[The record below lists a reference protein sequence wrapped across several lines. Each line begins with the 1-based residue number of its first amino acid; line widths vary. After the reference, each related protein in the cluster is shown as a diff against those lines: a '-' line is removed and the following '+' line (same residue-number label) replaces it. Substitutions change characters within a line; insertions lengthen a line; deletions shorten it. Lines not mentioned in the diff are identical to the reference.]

1 MAGTTIV
8 LSMSSSAQR
17 LQAKRKPPTEA
28 RDLTERHE
36 KEGLF
41 AVTVLGWEDI
51 EDLLRQ
57 HSAVLDW

>member
-1 MAGTTIV
+1 
-8 LSMSSSAQR
+8 MSSSAQR